1 MARHSIGVPAA
12 ALVVASALMG
22 GLHAAEL
29 AMIPALPPLV
39 APAASPSPTPDPA
52 VALELDLFR
61 AIADGN
67 IEAMRLALNAGA
79 DPNGCLPT
87 PAPEE
92 FRRRYPD
99 GTLEYYFRHEQGFTP
114 LMFAAATGNEIA
126 ARWLLMAGA
135 DRHKRSRSSGTF
147 ALWQA
152 ARNGHVSVM
161 KLLMGITPQSECS
174 HYRVE
179 ISLAAQRATI
189 WKDGAVILTTD
200 ISSGRE
206 SRPTPPGRYLVTDK
220 YRDWKSTIYPARMPY
235 FLRLSCGNFGLH
247 QGVLPGYPASHGC
260 VRLPAENAKKL
271 FAMLPIGTEV
281 EIR

>member
-1 MARHSIGVPAA
+1 MARHSIGVLAS
-12 ALVVASALMG
+12 ALIVASALTG
-22 GLHAAEL
+22 SLHAAEL
-29 AMIPALPPLV
+29 AMIPAPPPFV
-39 APAASPSPTPDPA
+39 APSATPSPTPDPA

-61 AIADGN
+61 AIADSN

-92 FRRRYPD
+92 FRKRYPD
-99 GTLEYYFRHEQGFTP
+99 GSLEYYFRHEQGFTP
-114 LMFAAATGNEIA
+114 LMFAAAIGNETA

-152 ARNGHVSVM
+152 ARNGHVAVM

-179 ISLAAQRATI
+179 VNLTSQRATV
-189 WKDGAVILTTD
+189 WKDGVVILTTD
-200 ISSGRE
+200 ISSGRD
-206 SRPTPPGRYLVTDK
+206 SKPTPPGRYLITDK

-260 VRLPAENAKKL
+260 VRLPEENAKKL
-271 FAMLPIGTEV
+271 YAMLPIGTEV